1 MAYDFD
7 IDYSLRVAVDGGPTL
22 TKTDT
27 LEVGAVDVIKGTAAK
42 SGGTAS
48 LDVQPEDIAGIEFV
62 CIESSNYENLALVVD
77 GDESALTVDGP
88 IMLIGAGA
96 VALLQATQLHFVFTN
111 SDTVAAANIRIT
123 VGRSGVYTP
132 A

>member
-1 MAYDFD
+1 MTYDTD

-22 TKTDT
+22 LKTGT
-27 LEVGAVDVIKGTAAK
+27 VEVGAVDVIKGTAAK

-48 LDVQPEDIAGIEFV
+48 LDVQPEAITGIEFV
-62 CIESSNYENLALVVD
+62 CIESTNYEDLLLSVD
-77 GDESALTVDGP
+77 GDETALVVDGP

-96 VALLQATQLHFVFTN
+96 VAMLQATQLHFVFTN
-111 SDTVAAANIRIT
+111 RDSVAAADIRIT
-123 VGRSGVYTP
+123 IGRSGVYTQ

>member
-1 MAYDFD
+1 MTYDTD

-22 TKTDT
+22 LKTGT
-27 LEVGAVDVIKGTAAK
+27 VEVGAVDVIKGTAAK

-48 LDVQPEDIAGIEFV
+48 LDVQPEAITGIKFV
-62 CIESSNYENLALVVD
+62 CIESTNYEDLLLSVD
-77 GDESALTVDGP
+77 GDVTALVVDGP

-96 VALLQATQLHFVFTN
+96 VAMLQATQLHFVFTN
-111 SDTVAAANIRIT
+111 RDSVAAADIRIT

-132 A
+132 T